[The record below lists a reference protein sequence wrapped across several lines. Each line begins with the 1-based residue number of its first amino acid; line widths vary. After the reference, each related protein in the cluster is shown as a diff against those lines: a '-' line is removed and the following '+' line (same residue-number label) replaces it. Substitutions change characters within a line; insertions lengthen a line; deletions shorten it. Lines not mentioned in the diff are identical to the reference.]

1 MNDERPTRRKDYY
14 YAFPCG
20 HSRRN
25 NTLPKQGGCRKCKRK
40 RDAEYRATHPR
51 GRYNIDPNFFRCGH
65 AKSPE
70 NSYPTVDGYQR
81 CHQCKLA
88 GTRKLH
94 REARDR
100 KAGKLPRVRP
110 NLPAPA
116 PLRLEPSSPQEVGR
130 SYSLF
135 PPKRRSA

>member
-1 MNDERPTRRKDYY
+1 MSAATRRRNFY

-25 NTLPKQGGCRKCKRK
+25 NTLPKNGGCRKCKRK
-40 RDAEYRATHPR
+40 RDAEYRAAHPR
-51 GRYNIDPNFFRCGH
+51 GKYNIDPNFFRCGH
-65 AKSPE
+65 AKTPE
-70 NSYPTVDGYQR
+70 NSYPTADGYQR

-100 KAGKLPRVRP
+100 KAGNLPRVRP
-110 NLPAPA
+110 NLPAP
-116 PLRLEPSSPQEVGR
+116 LRVEPSIPQEVGR